1 MPAYLLAMAASRPA
15 SLPIPPNPNGVP
27 CSAVR
32 SVNATHPPNSPAPM
46 PLARSAGNRREAT
59 PTTIT
64 PATSTTTGTIATRS
78 RNGSAGPSVAA
89 AKATGR
95 HTTQVIS
102 AASDGFSLRRR
113 PPVPRVPS
121 PADSGSRTSAWYSP
135 PTFCMIPSVGM
146 LTLISPDGEFSPVLL
161 YLH

>member
-1 MPAYLLAMAASRPA
+1 MAASRPA

-32 SVNATHPPNSPAPM
+32 NVNATHPPNSPAPI

-59 PTTIT
+59 PATIT
-64 PATSTTTGTIATRS
+64 PPTATTTGIIATRS

-95 HTTQVIS
+95 QTTQVIS
-102 AASDGFSLRRR
+102 AASDGFSPRRR
-113 PPVPRVPS
+113 PPAPF
-121 PADSGSRTSAWYSP
+121 PADSGSRESAWYSP
-135 PTFCMIPSVGM
+135 PTFCMILSVGGPSSRQAGARGCGYPFRGGCR
-146 LTLISPDGEFSPVLL
+146 TAST
-161 YLH
+161 